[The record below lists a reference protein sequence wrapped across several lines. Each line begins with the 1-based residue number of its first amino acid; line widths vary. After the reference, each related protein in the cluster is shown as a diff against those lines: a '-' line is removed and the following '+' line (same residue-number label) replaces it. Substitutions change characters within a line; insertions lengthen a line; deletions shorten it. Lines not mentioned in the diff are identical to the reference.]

1 VSSQYNSALVT
12 DMARLGKPFCKGD
25 NKRLYPLVAA
35 GDTDARRQ
43 MIEGNMSLVVT
54 KVDAFLAEWPVFAHL
69 RDDLM
74 SAGFMGLAKAVNK
87 MAAGRRVRNPTSYLG
102 SAIKREFDYLLE
114 SEAPIRVPH
123 SSRFDA
129 LKNDEELAAPNVEN
143 TLPES
148 QGAQSSIG
156 EVDVRDL
163 FDSCCT
169 CQEERTILGMCAAK
183 HTHAEI
189 AKAIGRPAS
198 STYVMAR
205 KVKARIRQKLES
217 LR

>member
-1 VSSQYNSALVT
+1 MSNQYNSALVT
-12 DMARLGKPFCKGD
+12 DMARLGKPFCKED

-35 GDTDARRQ
+35 GDADARRQ

-54 KVDAFLAEWPVFAHL
+54 KVDAFLGEWPGFAHL

-74 SAGFMGLAKAVNK
+74 SAGFMGLTKAVNK

-114 SEAPIRVPH
+114 SEAAIRLPH

-129 LKNDEELAAPNVEN
+129 LKNDEELAAPTVTN
-143 TLPES
+143 TLPER

-169 CQEERTILGMCAAK
+169 CQEERIVLAMCEAQ
-183 HTHAEI
+183 HTYAQI
-189 AKAIGRPAS
+189 AKAIGRPGS
-198 STYVMAR
+198 STYVMAK
-205 KVKARIRQKLES
+205 KVKARIQEKLDS